1 MLIRERVSCS
11 SQNVVYYILCSCG
24 NPSDYVGSTFNMKRR
39 WSKHKSDIRLKNWT
53 ACGLSSHSPMY
64 HRDDMEEAIS
74 NLKVT
79 LLDCVVDP
87 NVLKKQEDKWICNLG
102 TLFTGL
108 NSRNEVLSHNRI
120 HFGGARGRG
129 TN

>member
-1 MLIRERVSCS
+1 MIMERVTCSCE
-11 SQNVVYYILCSCG
+11 NVVYYILCSCG
-24 NPSDYVGSTFNMKRR
+24 NPSDHVGSTFNIKRR

-102 TLFTGL
+102 TLL
-108 NSRNEVLSHNRI
+108 LV
-120 HFGGARGRG
+120 
-129 TN
+129 